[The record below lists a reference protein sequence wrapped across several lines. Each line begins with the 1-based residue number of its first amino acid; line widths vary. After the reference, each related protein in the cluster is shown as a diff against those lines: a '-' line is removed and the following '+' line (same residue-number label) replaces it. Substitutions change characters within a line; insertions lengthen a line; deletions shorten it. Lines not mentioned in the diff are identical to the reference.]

1 MPAVTVATP
10 KPISFWSHIE
20 AFWSHITARQYLYCL
35 TVVGLFNLVLILLNI
50 CLRTTYIKA
59 YPQDIFMTLDGMYRI
74 YAGQHIY
81 ADFSTPLGIALYYV
95 PLLFV
100 HSASDLVL
108 SINYASGLYLLI
120 GFVVVAYLTWTRLSP
135 VLGLALGIWIALA
148 LAARMNGGDSPMA
161 VTLAENYNRNCLAAL
176 ALALLVFRTP
186 RGTGLMIAIADGLL
200 YALLTAFCLY
210 TKITYGLVAL
220 AFAPI
225 VIYPHPRRLVTFSS
239 FASAFGLLVVAV
251 EYGYGTRFQWL
262 QAVQTA
268 AGAGSLLSPG
278 PIAGVVF
285 ENLGELLV
293 CVLVPAWFLWRERR
307 ITPRTVIFFVMVIGA
322 SVLLARFNGSRI
334 FLFLPAVMF
343 FVAAP
348 AALPWGE
355 GRLAEPGGPRRQER
369 WRDAFIAVTLAVLTL
384 QSAPA
389 FINVLFFTYESLT
402 QPPMLAGDDVLGRI
416 VFGATS
422 ESADRARTLQMQN
435 NEDVIPVILD
445 GHTTTLDAFA
455 IGRAFRPMQR
465 WDTLSMSE
473 FRDYLTDGM
482 RAAREGCK
490 QGDRILTLDVLNPFP
505 LLLGW
510 PEGGGMPYFQAGQT
524 ISDKAHP
531 TPEKMFQNI
540 DCVLVP
546 KLPEQMAARNLM
558 RDIYGAYLSQHFKP
572 VAETALWNALRSPS

>member
-1 MPAVTVATP
+1 MPVVTVATP

-20 AFWSHITARQYLYCL
+20 ALWSHITSRQYFYCL
-35 TVVGLFNLVLILLNI
+35 LVVGLFNFTLVLLNF
-50 CLRTTYIKA
+50 CLRTTYVNA
-59 YPQDIFMTLDGMYRI
+59 YPQDLFYELDSIYRMYI
-74 YAGQHIY
+74 GQHIFT
-81 ADFSTPLGIALYYV
+81 DFHSHLGIALYYV

-120 GFVVVAYLTWTRLSP
+120 GFVVVSYLTWTRLSP

-148 LAARMNGGDSPMA
+148 LAARMNGGEGPMA
-161 VTLAENYNRNCLAAL
+161 VTLAENYNRNCSAAL
-176 ALALLVFRTP
+176 ALALLLFRTP
-186 RGTGLMIAIADGLL
+186 RASGLTIAIADGLL

-220 AFAPI
+220 AFTPI
-225 VIYPHPRRLVTFSS
+225 IIYPQRCRLVTFSS
-239 FASAFGLLVVAV
+239 CAVAFGLLVVAV
-251 EYGYGTRFQWL
+251 EWGYGTRFQWL
-262 QAVQTA
+262 QEVQTA
-268 AGAGSLLSPG
+268 AGAGGVLDPG
-278 PIAGVVF
+278 PIAQVVF
-285 ENLGELLV
+285 ENFGELLV

-307 ITPRTVIFFVMVIGA
+307 ITPQTVIFFVMVAGA
-322 SVLLARFNGSRI
+322 SVLLARFNANRI
-334 FLFLPAVMF
+334 FLFLPAVLF

-348 AALPWGE
+348 AALPWNEDRFG
-355 GRLAEPGGPRRQER
+355 EPGGPRQER
-369 WRDAFIAVTLAVLTL
+369 YRHAFIAATLAVLAL

-402 QPPMLAGDDVLGRI
+402 QPPMVTGDDVLGRI
-416 VFGATS
+416 VFRAAS
-422 ESADRARTLQMQN
+422 ESANRARTLRTQN
-435 NEDVIPVILD
+435 NEDIITGILH
-445 GHTTTLDAFA
+445 GRTTALDAFA

-490 QGDRILTLDVLNPFP
+490 QGDRILTIDVINPFP

-510 PEGGGMPYFQAGQT
+510 PEGFGMTYFQPGQT

-531 TPEKMFQNI
+531 APEKIFQNI

-546 KLPEQMAARNLM
+546 KLPVEMAARNLLL
-558 RDIYGAYLSQHFKP
+558 DIYGAYLSQHFNP
-572 VAETALWNALRSPS
+572 VAETALWNALR

>member
-1 MPAVTVATP
+1 MPIVTVATP
-10 KPISFWSHIE
+10 KPISVRSHIE
-20 AFWSHITARQYLYCL
+20 SFWSKTTARHYVYCSA
-35 TVVGLFNLVLILLNI
+35 VVGLFNLVLILLNI
-50 CLRTTYIKA
+50 CLKTTYLKA
-59 YPQDIFMTLDGMYRI
+59 YPQDLFMTLDGMYRI
-74 YAGQHIY
+74 YTGQRIY
-81 ADFSTPLGIALYYV
+81 IDFSTPLGVALYSI

-135 VLGLALGIWIALA
+135 VLGLALGVWIALA
-148 LAARMNGGDSPMA
+148 LAARMNAGDSPMA

-176 ALALLVFRTP
+176 ALAVLVFRTP
-186 RGTGLMIAIADGLL
+186 RAGGLMVAIADGLL

-220 AFAPI
+220 AFTPI
-225 VIYPHPRRLVTFSS
+225 VIYPHPRRLVTFFS
-239 FASAFGLLVVAV
+239 FAIAFGLLVVAV

-262 QAVQTA
+262 LAVQTA

-285 ENLGELLV
+285 ENVGELLV
-293 CVLVPAWFLWRERR
+293 CVLVPAWFLWWERR
-307 ITPRTVIFFVMVIGA
+307 ITPRAVIFFVMVTGA

-334 FLFLPAVMF
+334 FLFLPAVLF

-348 AALPWGE
+348 AALPWRE
-355 GRLAEPGGPRRQER
+355 DRFAEPGGPRQER
-369 WRDAFIAVTLAVLTL
+369 WRHAFTAVTLAVLTL

-389 FINVLFFTYESLT
+389 FINVLFFTYGSLT
-402 QPPMLAGDDVLGRI
+402 QPPMVAGDDVLGRI
-416 VFGATS
+416 VFGAAS
-422 ESADRARTLQMQN
+422 ESADRARTLRRQS
-435 NEDVIPVILD
+435 NEDVLTVILD
-445 GHTTTLDAFA
+445 GQTTALDAFA
-455 IGRAFRPMQR
+455 IGRAFRPMER

-473 FRDYLTDGM
+473 FREYLADGM

-490 QGDRILTLDVLNPFP
+490 QGDRVLTMDVLNPFP

-510 PEGGGMPYFQAGQT
+510 PEGGGMPYLQPGQT

-531 TPEKMFQNI
+531 PPEKMFRNI

-546 KLPEQMAARNLM
+546 KLPVLMAARNLM
-558 RDIYGAYLSQHFKP
+558 RDIYGAYLSQHFNP
-572 VAETALWNALRSPS
+572 VAETALWNALR

>member
-1 MPAVTVATP
+1 MPIVTVAMP
-10 KPISFWSHIE
+10 KPIYFSSRMT
-20 AFWSHITARQYLYCL
+20 AFWSHITARQYFYFI
-35 TVVGLFNLVLILLNI
+35 TVVGLFNLVLILLNF
-50 CLRTTYIKA
+50 CLRTTYLKA
-59 YPQDIFMTLDGMYRI
+59 YPQDLFMTLDGMYRI
-74 YAGQHIY
+74 NNGQHIY
-81 ADFSTPLGIALYYV
+81 TDFSTPLGIALYSV

-148 LAARMNGGDSPMA
+148 LAARMNAGDGPMA

-176 ALALLVFRTP
+176 ALALLIFRTP
-186 RGTGLMIAIADGLL
+186 RASGLMIAIADGLL

-225 VIYPHPRRLVTFSS
+225 VIYPHSRRLVTFSS
-239 FASAFGLLVVAV
+239 FAIAFGLLVVAV

-285 ENLGELLV
+285 ENVGELLV

-348 AALPWGE
+348 AALPLRE
-355 GRLAEPGGPRRQER
+355 GQFAEPGGPRQET
-369 WRDAFIAVTLAVLTL
+369 WRHAFTAVTLAVLTL

-389 FINVLFFTYESLT
+389 FINVLFFTYGSLT
-402 QPPMLAGDDVLGRI
+402 QPPMVAGDDVLGRI
-416 VFGATS
+416 VFGAAS
-422 ESADRARTLQMQN
+422 ESADRARTLRTQN
-435 NEDVIPVILD
+435 NEDVISVILD
-445 GHTTTLDAFA
+445 GHTIALDAFA
-455 IGRAFRPMQR
+455 LGRAFRPMQR
-465 WDTLSMSE
+465 WDTLTMPE

-490 QGDRILTLDVLNPFP
+490 QGDRILTMDVLNPFP

-510 PEGGGMPYFQAGQT
+510 PEGGGMTYLQPDQT
-524 ISDKAHP
+524 LSNKAHP
-531 TPEKMFQNI
+531 APEKMFQNI

-546 KLPEQMAARNLM
+546 KLPVLMAARNLM
-558 RDIYGAYLSQHFKP
+558 RDIYGAYLSQHFNP
-572 VAETALWNALRSPS
+572 VAETALWNALR

>member
-1 MPAVTVATP
+1 M
-10 KPISFWSHIE
+10 
-20 AFWSHITARQYLYCL
+20 
-35 TVVGLFNLVLILLNI
+35 
-50 CLRTTYIKA
+50 
-59 YPQDIFMTLDGMYRI
+59 
-74 YAGQHIY
+74 
-81 ADFSTPLGIALYYV
+81 DFSTPLGIALYSI

-100 HSASDLVL
+100 HSTSDLVL
-108 SINYASGLYLLI
+108 SVNYASGLYLLI
-120 GFVVVAYLTWTRLSP
+120 GLVVAAYLTWTRLSP

-148 LAARMNGGDSPMA
+148 LAARMNAGDGPMA

-176 ALALLVFRTP
+176 ALALLIFRTP
-186 RGTGLMIAIADGLL
+186 RASGLMIAIADGLL

-220 AFAPI
+220 AFTPI

-239 FASAFGLLVVAV
+239 FAIAFGLLVVAV
-251 EYGYGTRFQWL
+251 EYGCGTRFQWI

-268 AGAGSLLSPG
+268 AGAGRCLESG

-285 ENLGELLV
+285 ANVGELLV

-307 ITPRTVIFFVMVIGA
+307 ITSRTVIFFVMVAGA
-322 SVLLARFNGSRI
+322 SVLLARFNGARI
-334 FLFLPAVMF
+334 LLFLPAVLF

-348 AALPWGE
+348 AAPPLCE
-355 GRLAEPGGPRRQER
+355 DRLAEPGEPRQER
-369 WRDAFIAVTLAVLTL
+369 WRYALTAVTLAVLTL

-389 FINVLFFTYESLT
+389 FINVLIFTYESLT
-402 QPPMLAGDDVLGRI
+402 QPPMVAGDDVLGRI
-416 VFGATS
+416 VFRAAS
-422 ESADRARTLQMQN
+422 ESADRARTLRMQN

-531 TPEKMFQNI
+531 PPEKMFQNI

>member
-1 MPAVTVATP
+1 MPIATVAIP
-10 KPISFWSHIE
+10 KPMSFRSRVTELWPR
-20 AFWSHITARQYLYCL
+20 ITARPYFYCFS
-35 TVVGLFNLVLILLNI
+35 VVVLFNVALILLNF
-50 CLRTTYIKA
+50 CLRTTYIQS
-59 YPQDIFMTLDGMYRI
+59 YPQDLFMTFDGIYRL
-74 YAGQHIY
+74 YTGQHIY
-81 ADFSTPLGIALYYV
+81 TDFSTPLGIALYAF

-100 HSASDLVL
+100 HSASDIVL

-120 GFVVVAYLTWTRLSP
+120 GLVVVMYLTWTRLSP

-148 LAARMNGGDSPMA
+148 LAARMNAGEGPMA
-161 VTLAENYNRNCLAAL
+161 VTLAENYNRNCSAAL

-186 RGTGLMIAIADGLL
+186 RTTGLTVAIADGLL

-220 AFAPI
+220 AFTPI
-225 VIYPHPRRLVTFSS
+225 VTYPQPRRLVTFSS
-239 FASAFGLLVVAV
+239 FAIAFGLLVLAV
-251 EYGYGTRFQWL
+251 EYGYGARFQWIH
-262 QAVQTA
+262 AVQTA
-268 AGAGSLLSPG
+268 AGAGGVLNPG
-278 PIAGVVF
+278 PIAAVVF
-285 ENLGELLV
+285 ANVGELLV

-307 ITPRTVIFFVMVIGA
+307 ITPLTVIFFVMVAGA
-322 SVLLARFNGSRI
+322 SVFLARFNANRL
-334 FLFLPAVMF
+334 FLFLPAILF

-348 AALPWGE
+348 EVLRGSE
-355 GRLAEPGGPRRQER
+355 GRHAETGGSRAES
-369 WRDAFIAVTLAVLTL
+369 WRLAFIVVTLLVLTL

-389 FINVLFFTYESLT
+389 FINVLFFTFESLT
-402 QPPMLAGDDVLGRI
+402 QPPLVAGDDVLGRI
-416 VFGATS
+416 VFRVAS
-422 ESADRARTLQMQN
+422 ESADRARTLGTQD

-445 GHTTTLDAFA
+445 GHTTALDAFA
-455 IGRAFRPMQR
+455 VGRAFRPMQR

-510 PEGGGMPYFQAGQT
+510 PEGGGMPYFQSGQT
-524 ISDKAHP
+524 ITDKAHP
-531 TPEKMFQNI
+531 PAEKLFQNI

-558 RDIYGAYLSQHFKP
+558 RDIYGAYLSQHFHI
-572 VAETALWNALRSPS
+572 VTETQLWTALR